1 MGSSIA
7 YWYVPNHII
16 FVHNVGDLTAPDFW
30 EVDKQIIALMQ
41 ESAANGVSQV
51 HVLVDCT
58 ELQKLPSITQ
68 LEGGR
73 ILKYFGQPNCG
84 WSMIVGYRKNP
95 FLVILSRLLTSIMQK
110 PLHMAESLA
119 DTRKQIAWLAPDIT
133 ELPDI
138 ELWKK
143 ENITTQISEAETK
156 ENLNSDM

>member
-7 YWYVPNHII
+7 YWYIPNHII
-16 FVHNVGDLTAPDFW
+16 FVDNVGDLTVPDFW
-30 EVDKQIIALMQ
+30 EVDEQIIALMQ
-41 ESAANGVSQV
+41 ESVANGISQAQT
-51 HVLVDCT
+51 HVIVDCT

-84 WSMIVGYRKNP
+84 WTMIVGYRKNP
-95 FLVILSRLLTSIMQK
+95 FLVILSRLLTSIMRK

-119 DTRKQIAWLAPDIT
+119 DAQKQIAWLLPDIKDI
-133 ELPDI
+133 PDI

-156 ENLNSDM
+156 EN